1 MYDAIIAIDKDLPAG
16 ASLRLSVH
24 DEVVGITPK
33 DLAKEVKQCVD
44 AHMNQTWPQIL
55 EASANPDMIRM
66 YYPQGWSCPAE
77 TVFGLN
83 WKEAKEGNKALEKE
97 LLG

>member
-1 MYDAIIAIDKDLPAG
+1 
-16 ASLRLSVH
+16 
-24 DEVVGITPK
+24 
-33 DLAKEVKQCVD
+33 
-44 AHMNQTWPQIL
+44 MNRKWPQIV
-55 EASANPDMIRM
+55 EASANPDMIRV

-83 WKEAKEGNKALEKE
+83 WKEAKEGNASLTKE